1 MGIRCGEHKQYLGV
15 GSDKGRRSFVWHF
28 GIQNDSKTS
37 YVPKQINLDLLLSS
51 SRYGTLLTYL
61 SPKMIDF

>member
-1 MGIRCGEHKQYLGV
+1 MENINTTLELDVIKV
-15 GSDKGRRSFVWHF
+15 GGFFSWHF

-37 YVPKQINLDLLLSS
+37 CVPKQINLDLLLSS
-51 SRYGTLLTYL
+51 SWYGTLLTYL